1 MIMNKLKQKKIIS
14 FFLII
19 LAVLTQLAANDDSE
33 NFSYEEKC
41 FTIVE
46 STQKHELNPHI
57 TTNSHDSTI
66 LNGLFEGLF
75 SYNPVTLEPFPAI
88 ATDYRISRDKK
99 RWTITIREDAKF
111 SNGEKITAQSVRECW
126 LRLLSTPKAPYAS
139 LLDIIRGAKEFRNGT
154 GSEQDVGIYAASE
167 TKLSIYLTKPANY
180 LAKVLCHS
188 SFSITHSEPDVYS
201 GAFQLKSVMNGIY
214 ALEKN
219 PYYWDSKNVFM
230 ENVFFVQ
237 SDDAEENVYLYNT
250 GNADWITANVNSEKI
265 IDKDAIQINAEF
277 ATMYYFFKNSSKKQA
292 DFVSENGENVWDY
305 PEFRNAVLEA
315 IPWDIF
321 RKNASVPATTFVYP
335 LTGYP
340 TVEGFSYTD
349 EFEASLKMKEARQK
363 YDIPQEQILVLEF
376 LITKYTL
383 SDEAK
388 QAFSDALLP
397 LGVELKFTEVNPYS
411 YLAEVGKSNADLF
424 AYNWIGDFADPLAFL
439 ELFRSDSS
447 LNDSGWK
454 NEQFDALLDKAAVV
468 SANERLEL
476 LAQAEN
482 LLLDSGM
489 VIPIMHPVCFNVID
503 SKEIGGWFANAF
515 DVHPLKYIYRK
526 ENQNLNQIFKNN
538 TI

>member
-1 MIMNKLKQKKIIS
+1 MMNKLKRKILLS
-14 FFLII
+14 FFLMI
-19 LAVLTQLAANDDSE
+19 LSGFTQLGAEDDSE
-33 NFSYEEKC
+33 EFSYAEKC

-46 STQKHELNPHI
+46 SGQKHELNPHI

-75 SYNPVTLEPFPAI
+75 SYNPVTLEPYPAI

-99 RWTITIREDAKF
+99 RWTVTIREDAKF

-126 LRLLSTPKAPYAS
+126 LRLLSTPNAPYAS

-315 IPWDIF
+315 IPWDVF

>member
-1 MIMNKLKQKKIIS
+1 MNKLNWKNILSIL
-14 FFLII
+14 LIFI
-19 LAVLTQLAANDDSE
+19 AVVTQLVAEDDFE
-33 NFSYEEKC
+33 NRSLPEKS

-75 SYNPVTLEPFPAI
+75 SYNPVTLEPYPAI

-111 SNGEKITAQSVRECW
+111 SNGEKITAQSIRECW

-180 LAKVLCHS
+180 HAKVHCHS

-201 GAFQLKSVMNGIY
+201 GAFQLTSVMNGIY
-214 ALEKN
+214 TLEKN

-292 DFVSENGENVWDY
+292 DFVSENGKNVWDY

-315 IPWDIF
+315 IPWDVF

-388 QAFSDALLP
+388 QAFCDALLP

>member
-1 MIMNKLKQKKIIS
+1 MMNKLKRKILLSI
-14 FFLII
+14 FLMI
-19 LAVLTQLAANDDSE
+19 LSGFTQLGAEDDSE
-33 NFSYEEKC
+33 EFSYAEKC

-46 STQKHELNPHI
+46 SGQKHELNPHI

-75 SYNPVTLEPFPAI
+75 SYNSVTLEPYPAI

-99 RWTITIREDAKF
+99 RWTVTIREDAKF

-126 LRLLSTPKAPYAS
+126 LRLLSTPNAPYAS

-188 SFSITHSEPDVYS
+188 SFSITHPDLNVYS
-201 GAFQLKSVMNGIY
+201 GPFQLKSVMNGIY

-219 PYYWDSKNVFM
+219 PFYWDSKNVFM

-237 SDDAEENVYLYNT
+237 SDDVEENVYLYNT

-315 IPWDIF
+315 IPWDVF

-411 YLAEVGKSNADLF
+411 YLVEVGKSNADLF

>member
-1 MIMNKLKQKKIIS
+1 M
-14 FFLII
+14 
-19 LAVLTQLAANDDSE
+19 
-33 NFSYEEKC
+33 
-41 FTIVE
+41 
-46 STQKHELNPHI
+46 
-57 TTNSHDSTI
+57 
-66 LNGLFEGLF
+66 
-75 SYNPVTLEPFPAI
+75 
-88 ATDYRISRDKK
+88 
-99 RWTITIREDAKF
+99 
-111 SNGEKITAQSVRECW
+111 
-126 LRLLSTPKAPYAS
+126 
-139 LLDIIRGAKEFRNGT
+139 
-154 GSEQDVGIYAASE
+154 
-167 TKLSIYLTKPANY
+167 
-180 LAKVLCHS
+180 
-188 SFSITHSEPDVYS
+188 
-201 GAFQLKSVMNGIY
+201 
-214 ALEKN
+214 
-219 PYYWDSKNVFM
+219 
-230 ENVFFVQ
+230 
-237 SDDAEENVYLYNT
+237 
-250 GNADWITANVNSEKI
+250 
-265 IDKDAIQINAEF
+265 
-277 ATMYYFFKNSSKKQA
+277 
-292 DFVSENGENVWDY
+292 
-305 PEFRNAVLEA
+305 
-315 IPWDIF
+315 
-321 RKNASVPATTFVYP
+321 
-335 LTGYP
+335 
-340 TVEGFSYTD
+340 EGFSYTD

-526 ENQNLNQIFKNN
+526 ENQNLNQILKNN

>member
-1 MIMNKLKQKKIIS
+1 MMNKLKRKILLS
-14 FFLII
+14 FFLMI
-19 LAVLTQLAANDDSE
+19 LSGFTQLGAEDDSE
-33 NFSYEEKC
+33 EFSYAEKC

-46 STQKHELNPHI
+46 SGQKHELNPHI

-75 SYNPVTLEPFPAI
+75 SYNPVTLEPYPAI

-99 RWTITIREDAKF
+99 RWTVTIREDAKF

-126 LRLLSTPKAPYAS
+126 LRLLSTPNAPYAS

-188 SFSITHSEPDVYS
+188 SFSITHPDLNVYS
-201 GAFQLKSVMNGIY
+201 GPFQLKSVMNGIY

-219 PYYWDSKNVFM
+219 PFYWDSKNVFM
-230 ENVFFVQ
+230 ENIFFVQ

-250 GNADWITANVNSEKI
+250 GNADWVTANVNSEKI
-265 IDKDAIQINAEF
+265 IDKDALQINAEF
-277 ATMYYFFKNSSKKQA
+277 ATMYYFFKDSSKKQA

-315 IPWDIF
+315 IPWDVF

-363 YDIPQEQILVLEF
+363 YDIPQEQILILEF

-454 NEQFDALLDKAAVV
+454 NDYFDALLDKAAVV
-468 SANERLEL
+468 SANERLEI

-489 VIPIMHPVCFNVID
+489 VIPIMHPVCFNVVD

-526 ENQNLNQIFKNN
+526 KNQNLNQMSKNN
-538 TI
+538 VI